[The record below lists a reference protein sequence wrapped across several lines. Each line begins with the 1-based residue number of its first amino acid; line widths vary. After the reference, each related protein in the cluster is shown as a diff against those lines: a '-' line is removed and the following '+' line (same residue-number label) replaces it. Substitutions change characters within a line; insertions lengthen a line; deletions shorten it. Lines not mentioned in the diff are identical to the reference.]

1 MSPIV
6 VLGLLWAAG
15 GIALGR
21 QWWRERATPPSP
33 EGRADGARA
42 RFGQGT
48 DDGSWRR
55 LQAMRRAYAFGATIV
70 SVGFLAGAP
79 ALLALGAAM
88 VNLGTIYRYLVVALD
103 HSAVDTP
110 LVARSQRAARHVAR
124 HARLATPSLG
134 GGLVGRLAD

>member
-15 GIALGR
+15 GIALGL
-21 QWWRERATPPSP
+21 QWWRERGTAPSP
-33 EGRADGARA
+33 QARADAAGT

-55 LQAMRRAYAFGATIV
+55 LQAMRRAYAFGAILV
-70 SVGFLAGAP
+70 SIGFLVEAP

-103 HSAVDTP
+103 HSALDTP
-110 LVARSQRAARHVAR
+110 LVVRSRRAARHVAR
-124 HARLATPSLG
+124 HARMAQPNLG